1 MSIYNGDIIGFDA
14 CSGIPGST
22 DDDANYHISRV
33 INDREQ
39 ISADC
44 NKGGKI
50 IFKAETRY
58 KRIVQYIFTSYTS
71 YDVKTIHMLYGV

>member
-14 CSGIPGST
+14 CFGIPGST

-39 ISADC
+39 IS
-44 NKGGKI
+44 I
-50 IFKAETRY
+50 L
-58 KRIVQYIFTSYTS
+58 RIVTKVEKLYLKQKPDINVSFN
-71 YDVKTIHMLYGV
+71 VFLLHILHMM

>member
-39 ISADC
+39 IS
-44 NKGGKI
+44 I
-50 IFKAETRY
+50 L
-58 KRIVQYIFTSYTS
+58 RIVTKVEKLYLKQKPDINVSFNIFLLH
-71 YDVKTIHMLYGV
+71 ILHMM

>member
-39 ISADC
+39 IS
-44 NKGGKI
+44 I
-50 IFKAETRY
+50 L
-58 KRIVQYIFTSYTS
+58 RIVTKMEKLYLKQKPDINVSFN
-71 YDVKTIHMLYGV
+71 VFLLHILHMM

>member
-39 ISADC
+39 IS
-44 NKGGKI
+44 I
-50 IFKAETRY
+50 L
-58 KRIVQYIFTSYTS
+58 RIVTKVEKLYLKQKPDINVLFN
-71 YDVKTIHMLYGV
+71 VFLLHILHMM

>member
-39 ISADC
+39 IS
-44 NKGGKI
+44 I
-50 IFKAETRY
+50 L
-58 KRIVQYIFTSYTS
+58 RIVTKVEKLYLKQKPDINVSFN
-71 YDVKTIHMLYGV
+71 VFLFHILHMM

>member
-39 ISADC
+39 IS
-44 NKGGKI
+44 I
-50 IFKAETRY
+50 L
-58 KRIVQYIFTSYTS
+58 RIVTKVEKLYLKQKPDINVSFN
-71 YDVKTIHMLYGV
+71 VFLLHILHMM

>member
-39 ISADC
+39 IS
-44 NKGGKI
+44 I
-50 IFKAETRY
+50 L
-58 KRIVQYIFTSYTS
+58 RIVTKVEKLYLKLKPDINVSFN
-71 YDVKTIHMLYGV
+71 VFLLHILHMM

>member
-39 ISADC
+39 IS
-44 NKGGKI
+44 I
-50 IFKAETRY
+50 L
-58 KRIVQYIFTSYTS
+58 RIVTKVEKLHLKQKPDINVSFN
-71 YDVKTIHMLYGV
+71 VFLLHILHMM